1 MAAWENSP
9 AGVSFF
15 SGLMFTKKGARL
27 GRLSFIGRGNGRGAI
42 RGRSEPE

>member
-1 MAAWENSP
+1 MAAWGNSP

-27 GRLSFIGRGNGRGAI
+27 GRLSFIGRGDGRGAI